1 MRGAS
6 SAGHGAG
13 AGAGAGTVARR
24 DPLAGYR
31 PRVVAGMWTLFMLV
45 LKRSLVQVRGSCC
58 HVCGTV
64 CQCAFVHQVTVYT
77 ACVCACACARIQSA
91 RRCHRLLQ
99 HSRTKMSFLIGES
112 SISSMAM
119 PTQATVD
126 SFATYPHRRSLFSA
140 PDPCSMQTTR
150 SFSSPVCS
158 WRWCTSTTPCSA
170 RPSPPRCSP
179 GVLRT
184 WAPTASCACPSSRT
198 RSSTGHP

>member
-1 MRGAS
+1 MSASSGIVLQQLSPYQRSPYLCCLQANQQEAMMRGAS
-6 SAGHGAG
+6 SGGHGAGVGAG

-77 ACVCACACARIQSA
+77 ACVFACACVRIQSA
-91 RRCHRLLQ
+91 RHCHRLLQ

-112 SISSMAM
+112 SI
-119 PTQATVD
+119 
-126 SFATYPHRRSLFSA
+126 
-140 PDPCSMQTTR
+140 
-150 SFSSPVCS
+150 
-158 WRWCTSTTPCSA
+158 
-170 RPSPPRCSP
+170 
-179 GVLRT
+179 
-184 WAPTASCACPSSRT
+184 
-198 RSSTGHP
+198 